1 MSDTEVDLV
10 AVAIELRDE
19 LISEVARLDSFIDTA
34 GDLNGD
40 PVSSLDLSRV
50 TTAIESQKIH

>member
-19 LISEVARLDSFIDTA
+19 LISEVARLDAFIDMA
-34 GDLNGD
+34 DDLDGD
-40 PVSSLDLSRV
+40 PVPSLDLSRV
-50 TTAIESQKIH
+50 TTAIESHKIH